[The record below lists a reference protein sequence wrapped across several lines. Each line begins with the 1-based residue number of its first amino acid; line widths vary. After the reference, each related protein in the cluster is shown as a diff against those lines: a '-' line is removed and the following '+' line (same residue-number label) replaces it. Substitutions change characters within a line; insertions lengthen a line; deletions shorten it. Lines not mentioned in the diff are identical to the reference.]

1 MDKVTTVTNGIP
13 YRFEIAVRPEE
24 IDFMGHVNNAFYLK
38 WVQKAVLA
46 HWRSIASFAEVNA
59 HLWVALKHEITNHRA
74 TFLGDIVCLTVR
86 LKNVQGARAFYEILI
101 QRGQDILA
109 EVKSSWCCI
118 DAQTLRPTR
127 LAREVVERFIQRPH
141 ARYNSSAEQASNGR
155 TGLTKTVSSKLRN
168 EDGSELG
175 Q

>member
-1 MDKVTTVTNGIP
+1 VTTVTNEIP
-13 YRFEIAVRPEE
+13 YHFEIAVSPEE
-24 IDFMGHVNNAFYLK
+24 IDFMGHVNNAFYLT
-38 WVQKAVLA
+38 WVQEAVLA
-46 HWRSIASFAEVNA
+46 HWRSIASPDEVNA
-59 HLWVALKHEITNHRA
+59 HLWVALQHEIKYLRP

-86 LKNVQGARAFYEILI
+86 LKNFQGARAFYEILI
-101 QRGQDILA
+101 KRSQDILA

-127 LAREVVERFIQRPH
+127 LAREVVERFTQRPH
-141 ARYNSSAEQASNGR
+141 GRHKTSAAKISDGQ
-155 TGLTKTVSSKLRN
+155 TGLTKTISTKLRN

>member
-1 MDKVTTVTNGIP
+1 MTTVTNEIP
-13 YRFEIAVRPEE
+13 YHFEIAVKPEE

-38 WVQKAVLA
+38 WVQEAVLA
-46 HWRSIASFAEVNA
+46 HWRSIASPDEVND
-59 HLWVALKHEITNHRA
+59 HLWVALKHEITYLRP
-74 TFLGDIVCLTVR
+74 TFLGDIICLTVR

-101 QRGQDILA
+101 QRSQDILA

-141 ARYNSSAEQASNGR
+141 GRHKTSAAQASNGR
-155 TGLTKTVSSKLRN
+155 TGLTKTISTKLRN